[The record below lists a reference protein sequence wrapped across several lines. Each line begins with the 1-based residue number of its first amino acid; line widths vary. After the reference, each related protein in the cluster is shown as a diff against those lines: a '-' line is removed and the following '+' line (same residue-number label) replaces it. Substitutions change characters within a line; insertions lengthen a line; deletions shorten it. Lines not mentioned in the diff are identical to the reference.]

1 MSLRSRSKRDVTLE
15 TQKQSLIP
23 RFGFAALFS
32 LGINAGLVFGLSGLN
47 ASTSTAE
54 PEMTPQVPISV
65 IETPPPPKPTKTVED
80 SDSIDMSDNV
90 AQLPPLELPSQSNN
104 LGGVEVPKTDLSKF
118 GWNLQMQLP
127 SFSGRGSGV
136 LGDKVGADSNPPIL
150 LYQPDLATYYPSR
163 ARRSGITGA
172 TKLLLDI
179 DSLGRVSNIEIVKS
193 VPSGVFERAARRA
206 AKRLKYKP
214 SSRNGRPQAAKVSM
228 EFIWKLD

>member
-1 MSLRSRSKRDVTLE
+1 MRLE

-32 LGINAGLVFGLSGLN
+32 LGINAGLVLGLSGLN

-54 PEMTPQVPISV
+54 TEMTPQVPISV
-65 IETPPPPKPTKTVED
+65 IETPPPPKETKPADD
-80 SDSIDMSDNV
+80 SESIDLTDNV
-90 AQLPPLELPSQSNN
+90 AQLPPLELPSQTNN
-104 LGGVEVPKTDLSKF
+104 LGGVEVPKTDLTKF
-118 GWNLQMQLP
+118 GWNLQMRLP
-127 SFSGRGSGV
+127 SFSGRGREV
-136 LGDKVGADSNPPIL
+136 LGDQIGTDSRPPVL

-179 DSLGRVSNIEIVKS
+179 DSMGRVSNIKIVKS

>member
-1 MSLRSRSKRDVTLE
+1 MKKETPAQTL
-15 TQKQSLIP
+15 LP
-23 RFGFAALFS
+23 RFGFAALVS
-32 LGINAGLVFGLSGLN
+32 IGVNLGLVFGLSSLN
-47 ASTSTAE
+47 AATSTAE
-54 PEMTPQVPISV
+54 PEVTAQMPISV
-65 IETPPPPKPTKTVED
+65 IETPPPPKETKPVDD
-80 SDSIDMSDNV
+80 SESIDLTDNV
-90 AQLPPLELPSQSNN
+90 AQLPPLELPSQTNN
-104 LGGVEVPKTDLSKF
+104 LGGVEVPKTDLTKF

-127 SFSGRGSGV
+127 SFSGRGSNV
-136 LGDKVGADSNPPIL
+136 LGDQIGADSRPPVL

-163 ARRSGITGA
+163 ARRSGITGS

-179 DSLGRVSNIEIVKS
+179 DSMGRVTNIKIVKS